1 MFWWFQHYYPPKAFL
16 LQVVGSSLAHN
27 TPFIPHLKVGPLNK
41 PTHLVLPDV
50 KLIVF
55 QGDSLD
61 EGPLCYKVTGV
72 YCFSRLSSL
81 TLNKIR

>member
-61 EGPLCYKVTGV
+61 EGPSCYKVTGA
-72 YCFSRLSSL
+72 YCFSGLSSL